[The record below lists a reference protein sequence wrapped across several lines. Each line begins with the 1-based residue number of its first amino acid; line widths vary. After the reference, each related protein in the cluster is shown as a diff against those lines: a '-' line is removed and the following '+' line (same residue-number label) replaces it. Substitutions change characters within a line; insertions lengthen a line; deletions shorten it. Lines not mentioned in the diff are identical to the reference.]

1 MGGLDQLARACREE
15 LFSYYLYTT
24 LARLVGRRGR
34 FREVLLRAAADELRH
49 YRVLR
54 EVTGGCGSPWLRLR
68 AYLYTVLYLVFGLTF
83 TMKLVESMEGAAV
96 AVYREVARARPDL
109 AEELEALAT
118 DEVRHEAEL
127 VEGIDEGRVRYLS
140 SIALGVSDA
149 LVELTGVYTGSL
161 GAFAST
167 VSAGLA
173 GLLAGVAA
181 SVSMAVAAYTQAKHE
196 GGRSPALSAAYTGAA
211 YSAVTVL
218 LALPYLTLGS
228 MVVAYAAMLL
238 VAFAV
243 ATYMA
248 AYSAVLGGRRFLR
261 ELAETAGLVIG
272 VSLALYLLG
281 SALGRL
287 LGVGNLG

>member
-1 MGGLDQLARACREE
+1 
-15 LFSYYLYTT
+15 
-24 LARLVGRRGR
+24 
-34 FREVLLRAAADELRH
+34 
-49 YRVLR
+49 
-54 EVTGGCGSPWLRLR
+54 
-68 AYLYTVLYLVFGLTF
+68 
-83 TMKLVESMEGAAV
+83 MKLVESREGAAV

-196 GGRSPALSAAYTGAA
+196 RGRSPTLSAAYTGAA

-228 MVVAYAAMLL
+228 MVVAYAVMLL

-243 ATYMA
+243 AIYMA
-248 AYSAVLGGRRFLR
+248 AYSAVLGSRRFLR
-261 ELAETAGLVIG
+261 ELAETAGLVLG